1 MEEERGIKIIGAGGI
16 GVIGAHLIAN
26 SSITTC
32 IQEEV
37 KKTKKEIKKL
47 DVDTCMWEPKD
58 GRQKRRERRKQKR
71 KQLT

>member
-16 GVIGAHLIAN
+16 GVIGAHLIA
-26 SSITTC
+26 SSNITAC

-37 KKTKKEIKKL
+37 KKTEKGVQRL
-47 DVDTCMWEPKD
+47 DFDTYMWEPKD

>member
-1 MEEERGIKIIGAGGI
+1 MEEGRGIKIIGAVRSGK
-16 GVIGAHLIAN
+16 ATHLAN

-37 KKTKKEIKKL
+37 KKTEKEIKKL
-47 DVDTCMWEPKD
+47 DVDAYMWEPKD

-71 KQLT
+71 K